1 MNESFLE
8 TPTPSRQWSEGVIDQ
23 AFRCIVNHDGLA
35 TRHNVKLDYFWCPD
49 NSASEVRVWLNYPGN
64 SNAVLLYTIERSPDK
79 NMKAELIE
87 GFKQVRKLLM
97 LL

>member
-1 MNESFLE
+1 
-8 TPTPSRQWSEGVIDQ
+8 
-23 AFRCIVNHDGLA
+23 
-35 TRHNVKLDYFWCPD
+35 
-49 NSASEVRVWLNYPGN
+49 
-64 SNAVLLYTIERSPDK
+64 VLLYTIERSPDK